1 MKRKYS
7 IIVVT
12 LNNADGLRKT
22 LGSIRRLTYTDR
34 EVIVIDGKSTD
45 NTEQVVRDNADL
57 VTVCVSEKDS
67 GVYNAMNKGLAYVTG
82 DYVVYMNSG
91 DIFAAA
97 DTLDIVNGCD
107 ADIVLGNSTYGN
119 SLRTLQPD
127 MTLYEL
133 MSVGINHQSTY
144 YRADIIRRY
153 PFDESYKII
162 ADLKSVV
169 EPFVREHCT
178 IQHVNRL
185 LSVCEP
191 QGMSKKHWR
200 VMLTERERIVDD
212 VVPEFYRSDFQRLLR
227 MDMHMIESFGVI
239 SRFAMLRKPVSLLAR
254 MLRFVNRYTK
264 KIPL

>member
-67 GVYNAMNKGLAYVTG
+67 GVYNAMNKGLTYVTG

-97 DTLDIVNGCD
+97 DTLDIVNGYD
-107 ADIVLGNSTYGN
+107 ADIVLGNSTYGD

-178 IQHVNRL
+178 IQHVNHL

-191 QGMSKKHWR
+191 QGMSKKYWR

-227 MDMHMIESFGVI
+227 MDMHMIEAFGVI